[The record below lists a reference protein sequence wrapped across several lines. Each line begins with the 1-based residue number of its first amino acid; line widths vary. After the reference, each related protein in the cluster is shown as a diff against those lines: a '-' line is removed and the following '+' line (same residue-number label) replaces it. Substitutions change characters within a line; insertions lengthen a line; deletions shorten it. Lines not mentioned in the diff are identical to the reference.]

1 MFFSLPS
8 LEMLTAFNPVD
19 VSTARLKRPCKAP
32 RLDRDGFE
40 RELVAPCTHCDIV
53 HLNDYILKQFP
64 CWVTFSNGCSFS
76 FSDDDLDC
84 LDYRDKCHGSLS
96 WSERTSLS
104 SPEPSQN
111 ECDEK
116 WLDKDLCEKSP
127 EKDTDREECG
137 WISPR
142 LLNVSSATCP
152 SQSPNSADEGR
163 PEKHFGLQLPMY
175 VSHAASGLLMDDF
188 AYSREVSDN
197 EDEAQVPKLDD
208 PFGGWALGMER
219 ARLNLG
225 LLEQAM
231 HRQLL
236 HGAYREMDRFLLERV
251 NQERRQM
258 DARAVYHN
266 NKGNAT
272 ANKNSTVNTTNNATT
287 NNNSNNMLHHSYT
300 IITTNGATT
309 ALLMLLP

>member
-1 MFFSLPS
+1 MPDSSSPFFS
-8 LEMLTAFNPVD
+8 F
-19 VSTARLKRPCKAP
+19 
-32 RLDRDGFE
+32 FF
-40 RELVAPCTHCDIV
+40 
-53 HLNDYILKQFP
+53 FP
-64 CWVTFSNGCSFS
+64 
-76 FSDDDLDC
+76 DDDLDC
-84 LDYRDKCHGSLS
+84 PDYRDKSRGSLS
-96 WSERTSLS
+96 WSDRTSLS

-111 ECDEK
+111 ECDEG
-116 WLDKDLCEKSP
+116 WLDKDFCEKSP
-127 EKDTDREECG
+127 EKDTQREECG

-142 LLNVSSATCP
+142 PTNVPGATCP
-152 SQSPNSADEGR
+152 SPSPNSADEAR
-163 PEKHFGLQLPMY
+163 PEKHFGLQLPVY

-208 PFGGWALGMER
+208 PFGGWVLGMGVER

-266 NKGNAT
+266 NKGNPAT
-272 ANKNSTVNTTNNATT
+272 NIPSEASPNTGPY
-287 NNNSNNMLHHSYT
+287 SYYNVIT
-300 IITTNGATT
+300 IR
-309 ALLMLLP
+309 LKW